1 MAKAVDDRPP
11 AQVNRAFFTALLAVL
26 LVIAGLV
33 TLHGLLL
40 VLAIPGGVYL
50 LAGVLFNPG
59 TLQLEAERTLSTSRA
74 QIGEQVRVNL
84 KVTNRGNRRLQ
95 EVLLEDLLPTGLE
108 CVEGPCRRL
117 VRLPAGGSLTWS
129 YTLRGQRGSYALN
142 RIRATACDP
151 GGLVAVRQIIPTR
164 GQLLIV
170 PPVLRLRRVAI
181 QPRRTRVYS
190 GSIPAR
196 QGGPGVEFF
205 DVREYQSGDP
215 PRWIN
220 WHLTARHPTTIYANQ
235 FEQERVADVGLILDG
250 RRIANEFGERTIF
263 EHSVLA
269 AASLADAF
277 LNAGNRVGMFFYG
290 KQIVWTLPGYG
301 KLQEERI
308 LHDLSRLEPGDSQ
321 VFSDLYV
328 PRSLFPAHSQLVLIS
343 PLASQDDGALIAL
356 RSRGYHLL
364 IISPDPVAFELA
376 KLPPSTET
384 ELAARIVR
392 LQRNLLLR
400 RLRATGIQ
408 VVEWNVTRPFEEI
421 ARQSL
426 ERRLVLGRGSRP

>member
-1 MAKAVDDRPP
+1 MTSDDRPP
-11 AQVNRAFFTALLAVL
+11 ATMNRAFITALFAIL

-33 TLHGLLL
+33 TLHAVLL
-40 VLAIPGGVYL
+40 VLAIPVGLYL
-50 LAGVLFNPG
+50 LAGILFSPG
-59 TLQLEAERTLSTSRA
+59 TLHLEAERTLSTARA
-74 QIGEQVRVNL
+74 QVGEQVQITL
-84 KVTNRGNRRLQ
+84 KVTNRGGRALE
-95 EVLLEDLLPTGLE
+95 EVLLEDLLPAGLE
-108 CVEGPCRRL
+108 CVEGSFRRL
-117 VRLPAGGSLTWS
+117 MRLSAGSSLTWT
-129 YTLRGQRGSYALN
+129 YTVRGRRGSYHLG
-142 RIRATACDP
+142 RIRATAWERL
-151 GGLVAVRQIIPTR
+151 GLVAAQQMINAS
-164 GQLLIV
+164 GQLLVV

-220 WHLTARHPTTIYANQ
+220 WHLTARHPSTVYANQ

-263 EHSVLA
+263 EHSVQATA
-269 AASLADAF
+269 ALADAF

-290 KQIVWTLPGYG
+290 RQIVWTLPGYG
-301 KLQEERI
+301 RIQGERI

-328 PRSLFPAHSQLVLIS
+328 PRTLFPSHSQLVLIS
-343 PLASQDDGALIAL
+343 PLTYQDDVALIGL

-364 IISPDPVAFELA
+364 VISPDPVAFELA
-376 KLPPSTET
+376 GLPRSATT
-384 ELAARIVR
+384 VLSARIVR
-392 LQRNLLLR
+392 LQRHLLLR

-408 VVEWNVTRPFEEI
+408 VVEWDVSQPFEQV
-421 ARQSL
+421 ARQFL
-426 ERRLVLGRGSRP
+426 ERRLVLSRGAQP

>member
-1 MAKAVDDRPP
+1 VASVERPP
-11 AQVNRAFFTALLAVL
+11 SEGYRPYFSALLTVL
-26 LVIAGLV
+26 LVLAGLM

-40 VLAIPGGVYL
+40 VLAIPVGLYL
-50 LAGVLFNPG
+50 LEGILFSPG
-59 TLQLEAERTLSTSRA
+59 KLQLEAERTLSSSRTL
-74 QIGEQVRVNL
+74 IGQEVRITL
-84 KVTNRGNRRLQ
+84 KVTNRGGRAVE
-95 EVLLEDLLPTGLE
+95 EVLLEDLLPAGLE
-108 CVEGPCRRL
+108 VLEGSGRRL
-117 VRLPAGGSLTWS
+117 VRLPAGGSLSWT
-129 YTLRGQRGSYALN
+129 YTVRGRRGSYALS
-142 RIRATACDP
+142 RIRARAQDP
-151 GGLVAVRQIIPTR
+151 LGLVAASQLIRTG

-205 DVREYQSGDP
+205 DVREYQNGDP

-220 WHLTARHPTTIYANQ
+220 WHLTARHPSAVYANQ

-250 RRIANEFGERTIF
+250 RRIVNEFGERTIF
-263 EHSVLA
+263 EHSILA

-277 LNAGNRVGMFFYG
+277 LNAGNRVGLFFYG
-290 KQIVWTLPGYG
+290 RQIVWTLPGYG
-301 KLQEERI
+301 KIQGERI

-328 PRSLFPAHSQLVLIS
+328 PRSLFPSHSQLVLIS
-343 PLASQDDGALIAL
+343 PLAPQDDGALIAL
-356 RSRGYHLL
+356 RARGYPLL
-364 IISPDPVAFELA
+364 VISPDPVGFEVA
-376 KLPPSTET
+376 GLPRSTT
-384 ELAARIVR
+384 TDLAARIVGMQR
-392 LQRNLLLR
+392 LLLLR

-408 VVEWNVTRPFEEI
+408 VVEWDVTRPFEEV

-426 ERRLVLGRGSRP
+426 ERRMLQSRGVRP